1 MLCTGLGRYLR
12 LVGVDTLD
20 LFSLDVEG
28 GELEVLKTM
37 DWTIRVGLLMI
48 EVVCVCACVCVRVRV
63 RVRVCVCACVC
74 VCVHICMLCIGR
86 QVELLRPRGAD
97 GDAYTPRLH
106 PLYGARHGL

>member
-37 DWTIRVGLLMI
+37 DWTIPVGVLMI
-48 EVVCVCACVCVRVRV
+48 EVVCVCV
-63 RVRVCVCACVC
+63 
-74 VCVHICMLCIGR
+74 
-86 QVELLRPRGAD
+86 
-97 GDAYTPRLH
+97 YTHTHTHTHTHTYINTHTHTYTQTNTRT
-106 PLYGARHGL
+106 YTYA